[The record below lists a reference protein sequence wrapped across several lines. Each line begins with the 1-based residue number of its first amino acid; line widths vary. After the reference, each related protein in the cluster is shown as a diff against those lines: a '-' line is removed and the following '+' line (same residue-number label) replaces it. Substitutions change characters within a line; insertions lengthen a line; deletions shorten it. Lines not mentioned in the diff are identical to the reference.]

1 MTAEI
6 EIEGHRLVAVCPDDL
21 NAPAQSMLAK
31 FAELH
36 ARGPALHPGSVIDF
50 GWAPLRIEAMGEV
63 WFVCEPDFAHDGQ
76 TFVPRVAVTLRVLD
90 EQARVIELVR
100 AKPCATRYDETVRI
114 DKRGWDS
121 PRVMV
126 TRLPTKTP
134 KDSGWYIMPD
144 ETEAS
149 PHPDEQSMTAG
160 KLATSRPAWTKVF
173 ALPAKYLAIF
183 EGDRLLEVYDE
194 ESRQVG
200 SFQDGGDDV

>member
-6 EIEGHRLVAVCPDDL
+6 ELEGHRLVAVCPDDL

-63 WFVCEPDFAHDGQ
+63 WFACEPDFAHDGRN
-76 TFVPRVAVTLRVLD
+76 FVPSVAVTLRVLD
-90 EQARVIELVR
+90 EQARVIKLAR
-100 AKPCATRYDETVRI
+100 AQPHATRYDETVRI
-114 DKRGWDS
+114 DKRAWDA

-126 TRLPTKTP
+126 TRLPTKTA
-134 KDSGWYIMPD
+134 KDSGWYVMPD

-160 KLATSRPAWTKVF
+160 KLAIVRPAWTKVF
-173 ALPAKYLAIF
+173 ALPPKYLTIF

-200 SFQDGGDDV
+200 SFREGGDV